1 MSPEHTQRQ
10 PREGPKVDRTCPV
23 CGKDHVTTFVHR
35 DTFDYGTGESAVTL
49 NLDLP
54 VRRCVECDFEFLDHE
69 AEQLR
74 HDAICNHLGVL
85 TSTEI
90 RAIRKQHGM
99 TRASFAE
106 VTGLGEAT
114 LNRWENGVV
123 IQNPA
128 NDRYLRLLAIPD
140 VFGRLADLPT
150 GPSSGVNKPVSKARI
165 DRRENLGKT
174 AWQHPKRH
182 PHASNAIADPHDDWK
197 SRRMS
202 DMTRPPNL
210 ILQVHKRIN
219 DVSKYPAQMRVLGSS
234 VVEDQEPAKSTR

>member
-1 MSPEHTQRQ
+1 MDLEHTVRR
-10 PREGPKVDRTCPV
+10 PHEGPKVDRTCPV
-23 CGKDHVTTFVHR
+23 CGTDHVTTFVHR
-35 DTFDYGTGESAVTL
+35 DTFDYGTGESAVSL
-49 NLDLP
+49 HVDLP
-54 VRRCVECDFEFLDHE
+54 VRRCAECDFEFLDHE

-74 HDAICNHLGVL
+74 HDTICNHLGVL

-99 TRASFAE
+99 TRSSFAE
-106 VTGLGEAT
+106 ITGLGEAT

-150 GPSSGVNKPVSKARI
+150 SPSSRVNKPVSKARI
-165 DRRENLGKT
+165 DRRDNLRKT
-174 AWQHPKRH
+174 AGQHPKTH

-202 DMTRPPNL
+202 NITRPPNL
-210 ILQVHKRIN
+210 IRQVHKRIN
-219 DVSKYPAQMRVLGSS
+219 DVTKNPAQMKVAESS
-234 VVEDQEPAKSTR
+234 VVEDQKHTGSTR